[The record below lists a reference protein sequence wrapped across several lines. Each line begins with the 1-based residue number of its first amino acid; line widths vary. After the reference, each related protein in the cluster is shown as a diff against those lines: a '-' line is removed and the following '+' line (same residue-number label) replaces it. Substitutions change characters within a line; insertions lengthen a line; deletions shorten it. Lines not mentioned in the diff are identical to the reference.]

1 MSVAISFLLVVC
13 FLLSTTALLFLIWSI
28 SHRQFQMGPG
38 AAEVI
43 FERGEVGTVEE
54 PASSDSHRL
63 AERAEGRVDEGYVSE
78 RKRLDR
84 SSRTPVLWMLSSAVV
99 WLVLGSLAGLV
110 VSIKFHQ
117 PDWLTQQAWLT
128 FGRLRP
134 VHLNAVI
141 YGWTSMAGVGVSLWL
156 MPRLLKTELRGIRW
170 ATAGAI
176 IWNLGVALGLV
187 ALALGGSEGQEWLEF
202 PWPVDLI
209 LVVAGACL
217 GVPLLLTLKH
227 RRVEHLYV
235 STWYIGAALLWFPF
249 LFGIA
254 NLPHLFTGVSQAIV
268 NWWFAHNV
276 LGLWITPMALSA
288 AYYFIPKV
296 LGRPIYSYQLS
307 LLGFWSLALFYSQA
321 GIHHLIG
328 GPVPTWLVAI
338 SVVHSVSMFVPVIAV
353 AVNHHMTLKGRF
365 STLKSSPTLRFVVV
379 GAILYTLVSLQG
391 SLEALR
397 SVNRVVHFTH
407 YTVAHAHLGVYGFAT
422 FIYFG
427 SYYFIMPRLLGRN
440 WPYPKLINWHFGLC
454 LGGLLLYFVSMTYA
468 GWLQGLALLQPD
480 KSFLHSLEVTKPFL
494 AWRTVG
500 GTLMTLGHL
509 IFAFHYASLFRTAKE
524 SA

>member
-1 MSVAISFLLVVC
+1 
-13 FLLSTTALLFLIWSI
+13 
-28 SHRQFQMGPG
+28 MGPG

-43 FERGEVGTVEE
+43 FEPGEVGSVEE
-54 PASSDSHRL
+54 PALRNSDCL
-63 AERAEGRVDEGYVSE
+63 ATQAEGRVDASFAEE
-78 RKRLDR
+78 RKLLDQ
-84 SSRTPVLWMLSSAVV
+84 SSRLPVLWMLGSAVV
-99 WLVLGSLAGLV
+99 WLVLGSLAGLA
-110 VSIKFHQ
+110 VSIKFHA
-117 PDWLTQQAWLT
+117 PDWLTQQSWLT

-156 MPRLLKTELRGIRW
+156 MPRLLRTELRGARW
-170 ATAGAI
+170 AVWGAVL
-176 IWNLGVALGLV
+176 WNAAVAIGLV
-187 ALALGGSEGQEWLEF
+187 TLALGGSEGQEWLEF

-209 LVVAGACL
+209 LVVAGALL
-217 GVPLLLTLKH
+217 GVPLLLTLGH
-227 RRVEHLYV
+227 RQVEHLYV
-235 STWYIGAALLWFPF
+235 STWYIGASLLWFPF
-249 LFGIA
+249 LFTVA

-276 LGLWITPMALSA
+276 LGLWITPMALAA

-353 AVNHHMTLKGRF
+353 AVNHHLTLRGRF
-365 STLKSSPTLRFVVV
+365 ATLKSSPTLRFIVV
-379 GAILYTLVSLQG
+379 GAILYTVVSLQG

-397 SVNRVVHFTH
+397 SMNKIVHFTH

-427 SYYFIMPRLLGRN
+427 SYYFIMPRMLRRN
-440 WPYPKLINWHFGLC
+440 WPYPSLISWHFGLC
-454 LGGLLLYFVSMTYA
+454 VTGLAVYFLSMTYA
-468 GWLQGLALLQPD
+468 GWLQGIALLQSD
-480 KSFLHSLEVTKPFL
+480 KTFLNSLAVTKPFFP
-494 AWRTVG
+494 WRTLG

-509 IFAFHYASLFRTAKE
+509 VFAFHYACLFRRTKE
-524 SA
+524 LQ